1 MPTRPLILAV
11 AGAALLY
18 AGAAAQEAPTS
29 KSKAGRD
36 VGDAASKPV
45 GATSAAPLGSVNTSA
60 FVQNAARSDMYEIQA
75 ANLAQQKSQS
85 PQIKDF
91 AQMMVKDH
99 TMTSQKVKAALPA
112 GVTAPTSLDKRRQ
125 GLLDDLKNS
134 AAGEFDKRYATQQVN
149 AHQEA
154 LTLMQGYAKRGD
166 NAQLKQLAAQTVPM
180 IQMHLQLAEALPGAP
195 KK

>member
-1 MPTRPLILAV
+1 MRSLIFAM

-18 AGAAAQEAPTS
+18 TAAAAQEAPTS
-29 KSKAGRD
+29 KSKLGRD
-36 VGDAASKPV
+36 AGDTAAGPV
-45 GATSAAPLGSVNTSA
+45 GQTSAATLGSVNASA

-75 ANLAQQKSQS
+75 AMLAQQKSKTSQV
-85 PQIKDF
+85 KDF

-99 TMTSQKVKAALPA
+99 TMTTQKLMAALPA
-112 GVTAPTSLDKRRQ
+112 GVSAPAGLDKRRQ

-134 AAGEFDKRYATQQVN
+134 TAGEFDKRYATQQVA

-166 NAQLKQLAAQTVPM
+166 NAQLKALAGQTVPM
-180 IQMHLQLAEALPGAP
+180 IQMHLTLAKALPGAP
-195 KK
+195 SK